1 MLNEVILLEYFTAQ
15 STINF
20 KEKKS
25 IFKEAIK
32 LSNELA
38 LNFSRNK
45 RIRKVH
51 LLRNKSLPT
60 LKNKKIV
67 THNVSEKKTLDKLL
81 GKFKYKTNLLLVS
94 PENEFESLSLHKKL
108 SKKFTLLNSGTQD
121 VEIFS
126 SKLKTYEALRKKK
139 LRH

>member
-51 LLRNKSLPT
+51 LL
-60 LKNKKIV
+60 
-67 THNVSEKKTLDKLL
+67 
-81 GKFKYKTNLLLVS
+81 
-94 PENEFESLSLHKKL
+94 
-108 SKKFTLLNSGTQD
+108 
-121 VEIFS
+121 
-126 SKLKTYEALRKKK
+126 
-139 LRH
+139 

>member
-1 MLNEVILLEYFTAQ
+1 MLNEFILLEYFTAQ

-45 RIRKVH
+45 R
-51 LLRNKSLPT
+51 
-60 LKNKKIV
+60 
-67 THNVSEKKTLDKLL
+67 
-81 GKFKYKTNLLLVS
+81 
-94 PENEFESLSLHKKL
+94 
-108 SKKFTLLNSGTQD
+108 
-121 VEIFS
+121 
-126 SKLKTYEALRKKK
+126 
-139 LRH
+139 

>member
-60 LKNKKIV
+60 LKNKK
-67 THNVSEKKTLDKLL
+67 K
-81 GKFKYKTNLLLVS
+81 
-94 PENEFESLSLHKKL
+94 SLHIMYLKKRL
-108 SKKFTLLNSGTQD
+108 
-121 VEIFS
+121 
-126 SKLKTYEALRKKK
+126 
-139 LRH
+139 

>member
-45 RIRKVH
+45 
-51 LLRNKSLPT
+51 
-60 LKNKKIV
+60 
-67 THNVSEKKTLDKLL
+67 KLGRFIYL
-81 GKFKYKTNLLLVS
+81 EINL
-94 PENEFESLSLHKKL
+94 FQH
-108 SKKFTLLNSGTQD
+108 
-121 VEIFS
+121 
-126 SKLKTYEALRKKK
+126 
-139 LRH
+139 